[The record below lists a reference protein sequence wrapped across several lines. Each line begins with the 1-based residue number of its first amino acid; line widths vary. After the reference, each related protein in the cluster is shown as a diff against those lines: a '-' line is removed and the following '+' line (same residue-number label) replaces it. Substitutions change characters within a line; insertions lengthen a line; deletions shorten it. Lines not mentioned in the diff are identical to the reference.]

1 MPKPLAK
8 DEMPGNLH
16 AAPLHEGG
24 LSIVNPST
32 GLANDYLN
40 VFNEILLVLEFLP
53 TMPEMTDEA
62 LAWEPRSYCEY
73 FEKSNIPGARHAL
86 QAYDMVDPDVRR
98 KFESVLGRL
107 TQIVVEAQQKL
118 AAESGGPDYPE
129 SIAQSCETT
138 AEAMR
143 VGLAYVSRLINE
155 GAAATSGDADHGENG
170 DDRAIKSVANG
181 L

>member
-1 MPKPLAK
+1 MQKPLAK
-8 DEMPGNLH
+8 DEMGEESH
-16 AAPLHEGG
+16 AEFLSEGA

-62 LAWEPRSYCEY
+62 LAWQPRSYCEY

-86 QAYDMVDPDVRR
+86 QAYDMVDPEVRR
-98 KFESVLGRL
+98 KFESILGRL
-107 TQIVVEAQQKL
+107 TQIVIEAQQTL
-118 AAESGGPDYPE
+118 VEESGRPDYPE
-129 SIAQSCETT
+129 SIAVSCEKT

-155 GAAATSGDADHGENG
+155 GAAATRSDADCGN
-170 DDRAIKSVANG
+170 KSEANG
-181 L
+181 I

>member
-1 MPKPLAK
+1 MQKPLAK
-8 DEMPGNLH
+8 DELR
-16 AAPLHEGG
+16 EGSPDEPVCEEA

-53 TMPEMTDEA
+53 SMPEMTDEA
-62 LAWEPRSYCEY
+62 LAWQPRSYCEY
-73 FEKSNIPGARHAL
+73 FERSNIPGARHAL
-86 QAYDMVDPDVRR
+86 QAYDMVDPGVRR

-107 TQIVVEAQQKL
+107 TQIVVEAQKTL
-118 AAESGGPDYPE
+118 AAESGSPDYPE
-129 SIAQSCETT
+129 SITLSCEKT

-155 GAAATSGDADHGENG
+155 GVAANRSDDANRPDTLE
-170 DDRAIKSVANG
+170 ANG
-181 L
+181 Y